1 MEVFFVREVVIVS
14 ARRSPIG
21 SFGGSL
27 KDISAVE
34 LGTQVV
40 TKAMSDIQLDPSLVD
55 EVIMGN
61 VLSAGLGQNI
71 SRQIAIKSGIP
82 KETSAFTVN
91 KVCGSGL
98 KAVVLGAQS
107 IALGDHEVVV
117 VGGTESMSQS
127 PYVIPNYRFGTKMGN
142 ATLVDTMMSDG
153 LTDAFDELPMG
164 ITAEN
169 IVEKYSLTRQEQ
181 DEFALMS
188 QKKAETAIKTGKF
201 EAEIVPISVPNRK
214 KEPTIVSLDE
224 YPRFGMSLEKLAK
237 LRPSFKKEGSVT
249 AGNSSGINDG
259 SACLILMTKEKA
271 TELNLDILGSI
282 ASYATAGVTPE
293 LMGLA
298 PIEATRKALAKEQL
312 EVSDLDLIEANEAFA
327 SQSISVIKELQL
339 DPNCVNVNG
348 GAIALGHPIGAS
360 GARILVTLLHEMKKQ
375 EAKIGLATLCIGGGQ
390 AISLIVK
397 R

>member
-1 MEVFFVREVVIVS
+1 MREVVIVS

-127 PYVIPNYRFGTKMGN
+127 PYVVPNYRFGTKMGN

-188 QKKAETAIKTGKF
+188 QKKAETAIKTGRF
-201 EAEIVPISVPNRK
+201 EAEIVPISVQNRK

-259 SACLILMTKEKA
+259 AACLILMTKEKA
-271 TELNLDILGSI
+271 TELNLDILG
-282 ASYATAGVTPE
+282 
-293 LMGLA
+293 
-298 PIEATRKALAKEQL
+298 
-312 EVSDLDLIEANEAFA
+312 
-327 SQSISVIKELQL
+327 
-339 DPNCVNVNG
+339 
-348 GAIALGHPIGAS
+348 
-360 GARILVTLLHEMKKQ
+360 
-375 EAKIGLATLCIGGGQ
+375 
-390 AISLIVK
+390 
-397 R
+397 